1 MASLI
6 TTQDSS
12 VGFLTREERLDL
24 YRTMLTSRALDDAEI
39 QLKRLNRVF
48 FQISGAGHEA
58 TQVAA
63 AKVLKPGHDWFFT
76 YYRDRALCLGLGVT
90 PAEMLMQAVGAAEDP
105 ASGGR
110 QMPSHWGHAE
120 HNIVSSSSPTGT
132 QFLNAVGCA
141 EAVGRS
147 KSWACQRRRRATKSS
162 MFPLVKE
169 RLPRASSSKL

>member
-141 EAVGRS
+141 EGGRKIEELGLPAAAES
-147 KSWACQRRRRATKSS
+147 DEVVYVSS
-162 MFPLVKE
+162 GEGTTSQGEFFE
-169 RLPRASSSKL
+169 A

>member
-58 TQVAA
+58 TQAAA
-63 AKVLKPGHDWFFT
+63 AKVLKPGHD
-76 YYRDRALCLGLGVT
+76 
-90 PAEMLMQAVGAAEDP
+90 
-105 ASGGR
+105 
-110 QMPSHWGHAE
+110 
-120 HNIVSSSSPTGT
+120 
-132 QFLNAVGCA
+132 
-141 EAVGRS
+141 
-147 KSWACQRRRRATKSS
+147 
-162 MFPLVKE
+162 
-169 RLPRASSSKL
+169 